1 MLAVAL
7 ALGSSACYGVSN
19 FLGPQLAR
27 RHPLVSVLVI
37 SQVAS
42 LVACALYLAWDRGP
56 ALPLSGVLVAIV
68 AGAGN
73 ARGLIAFYRAAQ
85 LGPLAVAAPIGAV
98 GAIVPVTWGL
108 ASGDPLRPTQAA
120 GILLAL
126 AGSAL
131 AARRA
136 EPAGAEDAPGPAYAD
151 PRASAL
157 WAAGSALAF
166 GVFLTALPLA
176 AEDGKAW
183 AILDARVAL
192 VVILLVWA
200 GQRLTGIRATDDLA
214 LLTLPGLLLVAG
226 TLLYTF
232 AADEGQLSLVSVAG
246 SLFPVFTVGLGV
258 ILLGERPSRLQGVG
272 IAAAMVGVTLIA
284 V

>member
-27 RHPLVSVLVI
+27 RHSLVSVLVI
-37 SQVAS
+37 SQLAS
-42 LVACALYLAWDRGP
+42 LVASVLYLAWDRGP
-56 ALPLSGVLVAIV
+56 VLPLSGVLTAIL
-68 AGAGN
+68 AGAAN
-73 ARGLIAFYRAAQ
+73 AAALIAFYRAAE

-108 ASGDPLRPTQAA
+108 ASGDPLAPVQAG
-120 GILLAL
+120 GIVLAL

-131 AARRA
+131 AASLA
-136 EPAGAEDAPGPAYAD
+136 EPAGTAGREFPD

-157 WAAGSALAF
+157 WAAGAALGF

-176 AEDGKAW
+176 AEDGRAW

-192 VVILLVWA
+192 VVVLLLWA
-200 GQRLTGIRATDDLA
+200 GQRLTGIRVTGDLP

-226 TLLYTF
+226 TVLYAF
-232 AADEGQLSLVSVAG
+232 AAGEGQLSLVSVAG

-258 ILLGERPSRLQGVG
+258 ILLGERPSRLQSAG